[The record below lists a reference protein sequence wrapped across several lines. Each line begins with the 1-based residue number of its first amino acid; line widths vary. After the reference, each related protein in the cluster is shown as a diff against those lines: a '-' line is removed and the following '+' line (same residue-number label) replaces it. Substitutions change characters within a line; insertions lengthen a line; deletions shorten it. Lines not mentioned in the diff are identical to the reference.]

1 MLWLRRLEHNIDARN
16 KKHFVIM
23 LTHGIEST
31 VIASSALPNSGPP
44 PLILPALRET
54 SERSS
59 GHNGQ
64 LHSFQLHACMDDKSS
79 TS

>member
-1 MLWLRRLEHNIDARN
+1 MLWLRRLERNVDARN

-31 VIASSALPNSGPP
+31 VIASLALPNPGPP
-44 PLILPALRET
+44 TRET